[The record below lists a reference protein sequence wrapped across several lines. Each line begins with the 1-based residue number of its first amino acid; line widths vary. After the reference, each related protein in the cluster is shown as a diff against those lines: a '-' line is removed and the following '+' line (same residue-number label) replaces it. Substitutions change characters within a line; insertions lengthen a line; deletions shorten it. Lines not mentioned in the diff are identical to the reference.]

1 MEKEKIV
8 KLIEAIVFVS
18 GEQIDRSDIISK
30 LELTVEEFDE
40 AVVELK
46 RKYQKE
52 NSGIVLLEF
61 GTKLQF
67 CSNSELV
74 EDVMKVICPV
84 RERAL
89 TKSAIETLSIIA
101 YKQPI
106 TRLEIEEI
114 RGVASDYALG
124 ILMDH
129 NLIAVVGKKDAVG
142 KPLLFGTTEEFLK
155 RFNLDTIEELP
166 DRNQLTERIRTL
178 REATEKEGA
187 GLYREFDIST
197 DEIIPEKIR
206 ESLNSS
212 SVIQHEESLANID
225 GDDFV

>member
-1 MEKEKIV
+1 MNREKIMS
-8 KLIEAIVFVS
+8 LIEAIVFVS
-18 GEQIDRSDIISK
+18 GEQIDRADIISK
-30 LELTVEEFDE
+30 LEIEEDE
-40 AVVELK
+40 YNDAVKGLK
-46 RKYQKE
+46 EKYNTKT
-52 NSGIVLLEF
+52 SGIVLLEF
-61 GTKLQF
+61 GSKLQF

-74 EDVMKVICPV
+74 DDIMKVICPV

-129 NLIAVVGKKDAVG
+129 KLVAVVGKKDAVG

-155 RFNLDTIEELP
+155 RFNLDSIEALP
-166 DRNQLTERIRTL
+166 DKTHLMERIKTL
-178 REATEKEGA
+178 RESTEKEGS

-197 DEIIPEKIR
+197 EEIIPEKIR
-206 ESLNSS
+206 ESLSGSS
-212 SVIQHEESLANID
+212 IIQHEESLGA
-225 GDDFV
+225 GADDFV

>member
-1 MEKEKIV
+1 MENKKIEN
-8 KLIEAIVFVS
+8 LIEAIVFVS
-18 GEQIDRSDIISK
+18 GEQIDRTDIISK
-30 LELTVEEFDE
+30 LEISDEEFND
-40 AVVELK
+40 AIKSLK
-46 RKYQKE
+46 EKYNGE
-52 NSGIVLLEF
+52 NSGVVLLEF

-67 CSNSELV
+67 ASNSSLV
-74 EDVMKVICPV
+74 EDIMKVICPV

-129 NLIAVVGKKDAVG
+129 KLVAVVGKKDAVG

-155 RFNLDTIEELP
+155 RFNLNSIEELP
-166 DRNQLTERIRTL
+166 DKNQLMERIKTL
-178 REATEKEGA
+178 RDATKEEGT
-187 GLYREFDIST
+187 GLYREFDISSE
-197 DEIIPEKIR
+197 EIIPEKIR
-206 ESLNSS
+206 ESLNSV
-212 SVIQHEESLANID
+212 SVIQHENKLSFKDN
-225 GDDFV
+225 DDFV

>member
-1 MEKEKIV
+1 MEREKIV

-18 GEQIDRSDIISK
+18 GEQIDRSDIMSK
-30 LELTVEEFDE
+30 LELTQDEFED
-40 AVVELK
+40 ALKELK
-46 RKYQKE
+46 DKYNKE
-52 NSGIVLLEF
+52 TSGVVLLEF
-61 GTKLQF
+61 GSKLQF
-67 CSNSELV
+67 SSSSELV
-74 EDVMKVICPV
+74 DDVMKVICPV

-129 NLIAVVGKKDAVG
+129 KLIAVVGKKDAVG

-155 RFNLDTIEELP
+155 RFNLGTIEELP
-166 DRNQLTERIRTL
+166 DKNELTERIKTL
-178 REATEKEGA
+178 REATEKEGT

-206 ESLNSS
+206 ESLNAT
-212 SVIQHEESLANID
+212 SVIQYEESLISRD

>member
-30 LELTVEEFDE
+30 LEISTEEYDE
-40 AVVELK
+40 AIKEL
-46 RKYQKE
+46 REKYNKD
-52 NSGIVLLEF
+52 NSGVVLLEF

-67 CSNSELV
+67 SSNSDLV
-74 EDVMKVICPV
+74 EDVMRVICPV

-124 ILMDH
+124 VLMDH
-129 NLIAVVGKKDAVG
+129 KLVAVVGKKDAVG

-166 DRNQLTERIRTL
+166 DKNQLTERIKTL
-178 REATEKEGA
+178 RDASEKEGP
-187 GLYREFDIST
+187 GLYREFDIAT

-212 SVIQHEESLANID
+212 SIIQHEETIID
-225 GDDFV
+225 ADDDDFV

>member
-1 MEKEKIV
+1 MEKERIV

-30 LELTVEEFDE
+30 LEITKEEYEE
-40 AVVELK
+40 AIVEL
-46 RKYQKE
+46 RNKYNKE
-52 NSGIVLLEF
+52 TSGVTLLEF

-67 CSNSELV
+67 SSNGELV

-129 NLIAVVGKKDAVG
+129 KLVAVVGKKDAVG

-155 RFNLDTIEELP
+155 RFNLDSIDELP
-166 DRNQLTERIRTL
+166 DKNELTERIKTL
-178 REATEKEGA
+178 REASSQEGS

-206 ESLNSS
+206 ESLDSA
-212 SVIQHEESLANID
+212 SVIQHEESVSDND
-225 GDDFV
+225 SDDFV

>member
-1 MEKEKIV
+1 MDKEKII
-8 KLIEAIVFVS
+8 KLIEAVVFVS

-30 LELTVEEFDE
+30 LEVTKEEFDD
-40 AVVELK
+40 ALSELK
-46 RKYQKE
+46 KKYNKE
-52 NSGIVLLEF
+52 TSGVVLLEF
-61 GTKLQF
+61 GSKLQF

-74 EDVMKVICPV
+74 DDVMKVICPV

-129 NLIAVVGKKDAVG
+129 KLVAVVGKKDAVG

-155 RFNLDTIEELP
+155 RFNLDSIEELP
-166 DRNQLTERIRTL
+166 DKNELTERIKTL
-178 REATEKEGA
+178 RESTEREGT
-187 GLYREFDIST
+187 GLYREFDIAT

-212 SVIQHEESLANID
+212 SVIQHEENLNFNDA
-225 GDDFV
+225 DDFV

>member
-1 MEKEKIV
+1 MDIQQIE

-18 GEQIDRSDIISK
+18 GEQIDKSDIINK
-30 LELTVEEFDE
+30 LEIKNEDFDL
-40 AVVELK
+40 ALQNLK
-46 RKYQKE
+46 SKYAEQT
-52 NSGIVLLEF
+52 SGVVLLEF

-67 CSNSELV
+67 ASNSKLA
-74 EDVMKVICPV
+74 DDIMKVICPV

-124 ILMDH
+124 ILLDH
-129 NLIAVVGKKDAVG
+129 KLVAVVGKKDAVG

-155 RFNLDTIEELP
+155 RFNLSDIESLP
-166 DRNQLTERIRTL
+166 DKNELMERIKTL
-178 REATEKEGA
+178 RTTQDEEDKTS
-187 GLYREFDIST
+187 LYRNFDISSE
-197 DEIIPEKIR
+197 EIVPEKIR
-206 ESLNSS
+206 ESLEAKTVEQSIFMSND
-212 SVIQHEESLANID
+212 A
-225 GDDFV
+225 DDFV